1 MTINNPTEFRF
12 NHDRLRANNV
22 VIIPTPTN
30 NSNLNSIMES
40 NNDFNQYYN
49 FGNYTDVRYYKTVT
63 PKTSISGMNVNC
75 YKENDTPQSAT
86 VYKANNTY
94 HVETTGYTGQTVSF
108 NHQDVIFNSENIPD
122 EEIFF
127 KDSENAPIALTV
139 FDDTNSVT
147 LTNHA
152 TKDSFEFKVPSCV
165 HKVEIEHNTSHEAP
179 AGSNKAKIHID
190 LDDSSKD
197 YYINEKNNNTDNTF
211 SIVSSKPIPC
221 RSLFKLHT
229 VSEGYQTLYSDTG
242 DAIDALIAVLLKTS
256 DLASLNGESK
266 TFTLPL
272 YNLYWHYEKTI
283 NGTLYYLYTC
293 LRETLVEQE
302 LMGVVSTVAT
312 YTPVVC
318 YRTTKDEGYTAFKL
332 ITETDT
338 DYHVIDFENPEV
350 TGITEGVALYT
361 GISFTVSAT
370 VDEQTNVN
378 TTFLVESY
386 NSWRTGLY
394 VITDIMTKFI
404 TGFLW
409 AFWNGITGASG
420 LKIPVITSEGNY
432 IVESNSYFTVTGTGA
447 DIHSSLSDNISSLPA
462 GSYDSFSSITVS
474 VPEGSGNNKNYAD
487 YPNANLDFGALCDS
501 ILSTN

>member
-12 NHDRLRANNV
+12 SHDRLRANNV

-75 YKENDTPQSAT
+75 YKENDTPKSAT

-94 HVETTGYTGQTVSF
+94 HVEDTGYTGQTVSF

-197 YYINEKNNNTDNTF
+197 YYINEKHGNDNVVIVTNKYGMQLKNVLSDVTDASNTKAF
-211 SIVSSKPIPC
+211 LIE
-221 RSLFKLHT
+221 L
-229 VSEGYQTLYSDTG
+229 GTG
-242 DAIDALIAVLLKTS
+242 
-256 DLASLNGESK
+256 
-266 TFTLPL
+266 
-272 YNLYWHYEKTI
+272 NLYY
-283 NGTLYYLYTC
+283 
-293 LRETLVEQE
+293 VEQISSGTQNLRKVYWDTTVGE
-302 LMGVVSTVAT
+302 TNHIYSFKDNLDEEGIVFRIFSFTKKLENYELLMGFEGLSNELKSTATRMEYLESGQETPLT
-312 YTPVVC
+312 YTVGQGIKCNPDSYYTNGVSNFPGLNAFCQTILMPIMSNSNDSCVGC
-318 YRTTKDEGYTAFKL
+318 FFLEGTNYVFKINL
-332 ITETDT
+332 
-338 DYHVIDFENPEV
+338 
-350 TGITEGVALYT
+350 
-361 GISFTVSAT
+361 S
-370 VDEQTNVN
+370 NVN
-378 TTFLVESY
+378 KAWAPHPLSAEDIEGGLQVF
-386 NSWRTGLY
+386 TGGTVRNEDGDYLDD
-394 VITDIMTKFI
+394 TC
-404 TGFLW
+404 
-409 AFWNGITGASG
+409 
-420 LKIPVITSEGNY
+420 TSQLN
-432 IVESNSYFTVTGTGA
+432 
-447 DIHSSLSDNISSLPA
+447 
-462 GSYDSFSSITVS
+462 
-474 VPEGSGNNKNYAD
+474 
-487 YPNANLDFGALCDS
+487 FGALCTAFIEAKPATTSGNVNSDD
-501 ILSTN
+501 

>member
-12 NHDRLRANNV
+12 SHDRLRANNV

-40 NNDFNQYYN
+40 NNDFNKYYN

-86 VYKANNTY
+86 VYKANDTY
-94 HVETTGYTGQTVSF
+94 HVEDTGYTGQTVSF

-197 YYINEKNNNTDNTF
+197 YYINEKHGNDNVVIVTNKYGMQLKNVLSDVTDASNTKAFLIELGTGNLYYVEQISSGTQNLRKVYWDTTVGETNHIYSFKDNLDEEGIVFRIFSFTKKLENYELLMGFEGLSNELKSTATRMEYLESGQETPLTYTVGQGITCNESSYYNSTNGVSNFPGLNAFCQTILMPIMSNNNDSCVGCFFLEGTNY
-211 SIVSSKPIPC
+211 V
-221 RSLFKLHT
+221 FKINLSNASEAWAQHT
-229 VSEGYQTLYSDTG
+229 LNAEDIEGGLEVFVGGTEEKKGKTYDDTC
-242 DAIDALIAVLLKTS
+242 TS
-256 DLASLNGESK
+256 QLN
-266 TFTLPL
+266 
-272 YNLYWHYEKTI
+272 
-283 NGTLYYLYTC
+283 
-293 LRETLVEQE
+293 
-302 LMGVVSTVAT
+302 
-312 YTPVVC
+312 
-318 YRTTKDEGYTAFKL
+318 
-332 ITETDT
+332 
-338 DYHVIDFENPEV
+338 
-350 TGITEGVALYT
+350 
-361 GISFTVSAT
+361 
-370 VDEQTNVN
+370 
-378 TTFLVESY
+378 
-386 NSWRTGLY
+386 
-394 VITDIMTKFI
+394 
-404 TGFLW
+404 
-409 AFWNGITGASG
+409 
-420 LKIPVITSEGNY
+420 
-432 IVESNSYFTVTGTGA
+432 
-447 DIHSSLSDNISSLPA
+447 
-462 GSYDSFSSITVS
+462 
-474 VPEGSGNNKNYAD
+474 
-487 YPNANLDFGALCDS
+487 FGALCTAFIEAKPATTTGS
-501 ILSTN
+501 ISSDD

>member
-40 NNDFNQYYN
+40 NNDSNKYYN

-86 VYKANNTY
+86 VYKADDTY
-94 HVETTGYTGQTVSF
+94 HVEDTGYTGQTVSF

-197 YYINEKNNNTDNTF
+197 YYINEKHGNDNVVIVTNKYGMQLKNVLSDVTDASNTKVF
-211 SIVSSKPIPC
+211 LIE
-221 RSLFKLHT
+221 L
-229 VSEGYQTLYSDTG
+229 GTG
-242 DAIDALIAVLLKTS
+242 
-256 DLASLNGESK
+256 
-266 TFTLPL
+266 
-272 YNLYWHYEKTI
+272 NLYYVEQISSGTQNLRKVYWDTTVGETNHIYSFKDNLDEEGIVFRIFSFTKKLENYELLMGFEGLSNELKSTATRMEYLESGQETPLTYTVGQGI
-283 NGTLYYLYTC
+283 KCNPDLYYTNGVSNFPGLNAFCQTI
-293 LRETLVEQE
+293 
-302 LMGVVSTVAT
+302 LMPIMSNSNDSCVG
-312 YTPVVC
+312 C
-318 YRTTKDEGYTAFKL
+318 FFLEGTNYVFKINL
-332 ITETDT
+332 
-338 DYHVIDFENPEV
+338 
-350 TGITEGVALYT
+350 
-361 GISFTVSAT
+361 S
-370 VDEQTNVN
+370 NVN
-378 TTFLVESY
+378 EAWAPHPLSAEDIEGGLQVF
-386 NSWRTGLY
+386 TG
-394 VITDIMTKFI
+394 
-404 TGFLW
+404 
-409 AFWNGITGASG
+409 GIEKKLGKTYDDTC
-420 LKIPVITSEGNY
+420 TSQLN
-432 IVESNSYFTVTGTGA
+432 
-447 DIHSSLSDNISSLPA
+447 
-462 GSYDSFSSITVS
+462 
-474 VPEGSGNNKNYAD
+474 
-487 YPNANLDFGALCDS
+487 FGALCTAFIEAKPTTDS
-501 ILSTN
+501 GNVSSDD

>member
-12 NHDRLRANNV
+12 NHNRLRANNV
-22 VIIPTPTN
+22 IIIPTPTN

-75 YKENDTPQSAT
+75 YKKNDTPQSAT
-86 VYKANNTY
+86 VYKANGTY
-94 HVETTGYTGQTVSF
+94 HAETTGYTGQTVSF

-221 RSLFKLHT
+221 KRLITTFMQNDG
-229 VSEGYQTLYSDTG
+229 VSVYIEKHGS
-242 DAIDALIAVLLKTS
+242 IDAAIGFPVHLLDS
-256 DLASLNGESK
+256 NGCDEIPICK
-266 TFTLPL
+266 
-272 YNLYWHYEKTI
+272 LYWHYDVTIGNKT
-283 NGTLYYLYTC
+283 YYLYTC
-293 LRETLVEQE
+293 LTMDDNSNLSIA
-302 LMGVVSTVAT
+302 LCYTPNHLGDT
-312 YTPVVC
+312 YTPFMPMSDDSLKDKNLKVVPGNDETGFSIDGQKLEGVNLTIGANVKVSE
-318 YRTTKDEGYTAFKL
+318 TTKTKTLESGKTSIKSYTNYSLVVSYFNTYLPGVYTILNQLLKVLNA
-332 ITETDT
+332 
-338 DYHVIDFENPEV
+338 VMNANDFPE
-350 TGITEGVALYT
+350 ELSNA
-361 GISFTVSAT
+361 
-370 VDEQTNVN
+370 
-378 TTFLVESY
+378 
-386 NSWRTGLY
+386 
-394 VITDIMTKFI
+394 
-404 TGFLW
+404 
-409 AFWNGITGASG
+409 
-420 LKIPVITSEGNY
+420 KIPVVNEASNY
-432 IVESNSYFTVTGTGA
+432 IFLSDVVPTVGDGYVDANVEINSLTPTGTKTEFN
-447 DIHSSLSDNISSLPA
+447 SLS
-462 GSYDSFSSITVS
+462 YVTVPVTS
-474 VPEGSGNNKNYAD
+474 NGATENHAD